1 MSSPS
6 PNQEAFEATKIQ
18 LSKYSGLAI
27 VPVKEQS
34 GQVELAIREVEAVGK
49 MLADAAGMASRN
61 LRNGRGVV
69 EVKESLG
76 ESVRNAKATLTSA
89 SQKL

>member
-34 GQVELAIREVEAVGK
+34 GQVTGNVWCRPIDVQGGVGHQGSGGGGK
-49 MLADAAGMASRN
+49 DAR
-61 LRNGRGVV
+61 
-69 EVKESLG
+69 
-76 ESVRNAKATLTSA
+76 
-89 SQKL
+89 